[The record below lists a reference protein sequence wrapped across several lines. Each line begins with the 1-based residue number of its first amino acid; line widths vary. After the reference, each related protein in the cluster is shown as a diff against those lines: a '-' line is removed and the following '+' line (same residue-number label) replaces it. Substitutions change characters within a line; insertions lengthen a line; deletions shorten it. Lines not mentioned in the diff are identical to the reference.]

1 MPTDQTAQWRV
12 VDDWWERASTT
23 NTETIT
29 DLQALFEALNE
40 QWRDSPASFDRD
52 PLYAEWRD
60 DGPLRTAQ
68 EENWSQWLAHLC
80 DTAPPSSVSSTS
92 TVDSTGTV
100 AEIRC
105 VRWRMKA
112 LLKTHNQRGGFRTYL
127 PG

>member
-52 PLYAEWRD
+52 PLYAEWRTTGHSAPHKKKTGPNGSRTCVIPRRRVQCRPRVQSTRQVPSRRYGAF
-60 DGPLRTAQ
+60 DG
-68 EENWSQWLAHLC
+68 E
-80 DTAPPSSVSSTS
+80 
-92 TVDSTGTV
+92 
-100 AEIRC
+100 
-105 VRWRMKA
+105 
-112 LLKTHNQRGGFRTYL
+112 
-127 PG
+127 